1 MFELGQGSLPR
12 VICCLCQVLVTPRLS
27 WLISFVFDL
36 LMCEISQRPLTSRQT
51 RLTGVKIYY
60 LRRPPRPPE
69 SPGRPRCA
77 RALHALHS
85 RLLQPSPRFAPRAR
99 ARVAHARALLG
110 VRALNVWLLES

>member
-60 LRRPPRPPE
+60 LRRPPRPPD
-69 SPGRPRCA
+69 A
-77 RALHALHS
+77 RALRSALP
-85 RLLQPSPRFAPRAR
+85 L
-99 ARVAHARALLG
+99 ALAGNPGSCVL
-110 VRALNVWLLES
+110 ASLTLSC